1 MKSLLQVYDLAGGQ
15 IETLLELDGHY
26 EAPNWHQNR
35 NELLINGG
43 GRLYR
48 VPLDDPALHLVDT
61 GFCKALNNDHG
72 ISPDGSAFYITDKTE
87 TGKACIYKMPL
98 DGGVPQRLTE
108 NVPSYWHG
116 VSPDGLTLTYAGFRD
131 GVCQIMTAHTDGS
144 NETVLTQGFTHCDGP
159 DFSGCG
165 QWIWFNGEKDGAVDL
180 WRMRLDGSA
189 LQQMTDDSRINWF
202 PHPSPDG
209 RHVLYLSYP
218 EGTKGHPANMQVR
231 LRLMPAEG
239 GDARDL
245 VNLFGGRG
253 TLNVPCWAADSRRFA
268 FVSYVLS

>member
-98 DGGVPQRLTE
+98 DGGCAP
-108 NVPSYWHG
+108 
-116 VSPDGLTLTYAGFRD
+116 
-131 GVCQIMTAHTDGS
+131 
-144 NETVLTQGFTHCDGP
+144 
-159 DFSGCG
+159 
-165 QWIWFNGEKDGAVDL
+165 
-180 WRMRLDGSA
+180 
-189 LQQMTDDSRINWF
+189 
-202 PHPSPDG
+202 
-209 RHVLYLSYP
+209 
-218 EGTKGHPANMQVR
+218 
-231 LRLMPAEG
+231 
-239 GDARDL
+239 
-245 VNLFGGRG
+245 
-253 TLNVPCWAADSRRFA
+253 AAD
-268 FVSYVLS
+268 